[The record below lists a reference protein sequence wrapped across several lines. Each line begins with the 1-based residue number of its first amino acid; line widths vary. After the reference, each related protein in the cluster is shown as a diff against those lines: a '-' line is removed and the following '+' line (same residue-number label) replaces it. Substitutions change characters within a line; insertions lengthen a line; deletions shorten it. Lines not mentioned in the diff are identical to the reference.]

1 MNSLQNTSSVLDDMP
16 ENAVLMPD
24 TDMTQLDHI
33 SRVWDIVE
41 KVRIGMLTTQFS
53 GGLRARPLE
62 ARVDRDNG
70 TLWFVTDVRGS
81 KDEEIGASH
90 AVGLT
95 FRLESEHAY
104 ISITGRAFV
113 TQDSVKSKQIWRPS
127 DNLWFPDGP
136 EDPNV
141 RLLCIKPM
149 MAELWDGPS
158 RAAVVNFKCAQ
169 QQA

>member
-1 MNSLQNTSSVLDDMP
+1 MNSLQNT
-16 ENAVLMPD
+16 NAVLVDLPENGVQMPD
-24 TDMTQLDHI
+24 ADTTQLNHI

-41 KVRIGMLTTQFS
+41 KVRVGMLTTQFS

-70 TLWFVTDVRGS
+70 MLWFVTDVRGS
-81 KDEEIGASH
+81 KDEEIGASN

-113 TQDSVKSKQIWRPS
+113 TRDSAKSKQIWRSS
-127 DNLWFPDGP
+127 DNAWFPDGP

-141 RLLCIKPM
+141 RLLCIKPTT
-149 MAELWDGPS
+149 AELWDGPS

-169 QQA
+169 S